1 MKKIT
6 LNIPEDKYFFFLEL
20 IKNLPFIKFEQDEIP
35 ESHKNIVRGRIR
47 KSNPNDLIDWDQAS
61 INFD

>member
-6 LNIPEDKYFFFLEL
+6 LNIPEDKYSFFLEL
-20 IKNLPFIKFEQDEIP
+20 IKNLPFIRFEQDMIP
-35 ESHKNIVRGRIR
+35 ESHKSMVRERIK
-47 KSNPNDLIDWDQAS
+47 KSNPKDLIDWDQAS